1 MRWFRGLLDKNRS
14 VAPSVLAPQP
24 QLGEVLSAPRTVAP
38 DPVPRPHFERFSG
51 TRKEAIRLAELFQ
64 VQALLDAQLQKSRLL
79 ACRPPFLHLATHTY
93 VQITR
98 QLQAS
103 TQNAQARAAPG
114 RDNPLA
120 LVGIALSGANAGAD
134 SQALDGLLT
143 AKEVSG
149 LNLSHTEV
157 AVLSCSHTDVQ
168 EDHNGRGALGLQRA
182 FILAGTQSLVMSL
195 WRVPEQPRL
204 QLLEEFYRRILA
216 GEPRALALQSA
227 KLAFRQ
233 KNPRSLEWGAFI
245 LVGNPGP
252 LPGSLIHKQV

>member
-1 MRWFRGLLDKNRS
+1 
-14 VAPSVLAPQP
+14 
-24 QLGEVLSAPRTVAP
+24 
-38 DPVPRPHFERFSG
+38 
-51 TRKEAIRLAELFQ
+51 
-64 VQALLDAQLQKSRLL
+64 
-79 ACRPPFLHLATHTY
+79 
-93 VQITR
+93 
-98 QLQAS
+98 
-103 TQNAQARAAPG
+103 
-114 RDNPLA
+114 
-120 LVGIALSGANAGAD
+120 
-134 SQALDGLLT
+134 
-143 AKEVSG
+143 
-149 LNLSHTEV
+149 
-157 AVLSCSHTDVQ
+157 VQ
-168 EDHNGRGALGLQRA
+168 EDHKGRGALGLQRA